1 SSLGNLS
8 PTIVVCTLNRSSL
21 NNPETWT
28 MSNPM
33 MQAMQ
38 QLQLMQEK
46 MTEAQAALEQKRIT
60 RSGGDGLVQVTVSG
74 LGKIIGITISPEAMT
89 AEDKDTLEDLLITTI
104 NHAVD
109 EAKEIAN
116 QDIGDATNGLM
127 PNIPGLDLPL

>member
-1 SSLGNLS
+1 
-8 PTIVVCTLNRSSL
+8 
-21 NNPETWT
+21 

-46 MTEAQAALEQKRIT
+46 MAEAQAALEQKRIT

-127 PNIPGLDLPL
+127 PNIPGLDLPI